1 MIILFPFAPFISE
14 EIYSKLPNSKK
25 SIYEEEYP
33 SESNFAYRKE
43 DIQLAKSLNDA
54 IKMVRN
60 HKSELSMAPNA
71 PVELGFFGKEED
83 FAKVKNYLSRF
94 SFASDIVLLENKND
108 DLSYFASFALEIK
121 EEETVEAKQ
130 RRAKRIEFLN
140 NEIARSEKMLSNPN
154 FVSKAKPEKIAL
166 EKEKYEKY
174 KEELAKYMK

>member
-1 MIILFPFAPFISE
+1 M
-14 EIYSKLPNSKK
+14 
-25 SIYEEEYP
+25 
-33 SESNFAYRKE
+33 
-43 DIQLAKSLNDA
+43 
-54 IKMVRN
+54 
-60 HKSELSMAPNA
+60 
-71 PVELGFFGKEED
+71 
-83 FAKVKNYLSRF
+83 KNYLSRF